1 MKILASDF
9 DDTLFVKD
17 ESVLEKNILAV
28 KDFVANGNI
37 FCIITGRNYS
47 YLKNDL
53 NKYKILYSYLICC
66 DGAKIFNNMDYC
78 IDSYLLKE
86 EKINKCINILEK
98 NNCKYYLDD
107 GYNET
112 TNKNDCIKVVG
123 IFNDKKQ
130 GEEII
135 KQLNDIGVYSY
146 LSSEHINIIDN
157 SVNKLNSLKRLCN
170 LEQLDLNNLY
180 VIGNEINDLEML
192 KYFDGGIMK
201 KHSKE
206 LNHLNKKEY
215 EYLYQ
220 YIEELSKK

>member
-17 ESVLEKNILAV
+17 ESVLEKNILAI

-86 EKINKCINILEK
+86 EKINKCISILEK

-123 IFNDKKQ
+123 IFDDKKQ
-130 GEEII
+130 GEEVIE
-135 KQLNDIGVYSY
+135 QLNDIGVYSY

-192 KYFDGGIMK
+192 KYFDGAVMK

-206 LNHLNKKEY
+206 LDHLNKKEY